1 MMPRTAVASG
11 SVSPEMLATSSA
23 RDYSALAADAL
34 FQQIDRGG
42 TPPATVRLGVVAAT
56 YPTPKAADVRIAGA
70 DVAVPAIPVLSS
82 SLPAVGS
89 TVVVLA
95 FGSSYVVL
103 GQLGS

>member
-1 MMPRTAVASG
+1 MMPYTAAMSG
-11 SVSPEMLATSSA
+11 SVSPEMLANSGT
-23 RDYSALAADAL
+23 RDYPGMVADTL
-34 FQQIDRGG
+34 LQRLDGGG
-42 TPPATVRLGVVAAT
+42 TPPATVRLGIVTST
-56 YPTPKAADVRIAGA
+56 YPTPKAADVRIGGT

-95 FGSSYVVL
+95 FGASYVVL